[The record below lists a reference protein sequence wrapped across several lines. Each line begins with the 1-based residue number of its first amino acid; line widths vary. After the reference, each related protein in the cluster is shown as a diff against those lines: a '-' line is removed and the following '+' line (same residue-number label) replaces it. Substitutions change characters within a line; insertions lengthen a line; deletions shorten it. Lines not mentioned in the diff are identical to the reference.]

1 VVLLALMVLVPGC
14 AQKRQASCAG
24 ADVQLVTNGR
34 LTAGVDLSNAPF
46 ALTDPDTSKISG
58 FEVELLGA
66 LAKNMGLR
74 LTLLNR
80 SVPSLLPAVLA
91 HRIDVAAGSFRNT
104 DALRAVSCPSAA
116 YLDADL
122 AVVVRTVNAQTFK
135 SVADLAGRSV
145 GVVRNGAA
153 AHWASEHLGESSVAQ
168 YETKEDTLS
177 DVKASA
183 VDAAIVDRPVALY
196 AQTQTNLL
204 RAVLAIGIGD
214 KYVLA
219 GAPDGAFI
227 APLNAA
233 LTRLGT
239 DGTLG
244 ALKRKWF
251 GPGI

>member
-1 VVLLALMVLVPGC
+1 VLLALVVLVPAC
-14 AQKRQASCAG
+14 TQKPQASCAG
-24 ADVQLVTNGR
+24 ADVQLVRNGR

-46 ALTDPDTSKISG
+46 ALTDPDTGKISG

-80 SVPSLLPAVLA
+80 SVPSLVPAVLA
-91 HRIDVAAGSFRNT
+91 HRIDVAAGSFRNI
-104 DALRAVSCPSAA
+104 DSLRAVACPSSA
-116 YLDADL
+116 YMDADL
-122 AVVVRTVNAQTFK
+122 AVVVRAVNAPTIK
-135 SVADLAGRSV
+135 SVDDLAGRRV
-145 GVVRNGAA
+145 GVVRDGAA
-153 AHWASEHLGESSVAQ
+153 AHWAADHLGKSTLAQ
-168 YETKEDTLS
+168 YETKEDVLG
-177 DVKASA
+177 DVRAGTI
-183 VDAAIVDRPVALY
+183 DAAIVDRPVALY
-196 AQTQTNLL
+196 AQTQSNLL
-204 RAVLAIGIGD
+204 RTVIAIGIGER
-214 KYVLA
+214 YVLA

-233 LTRLGT
+233 LARLGT